1 MTKFDIKW
9 LDLGTPL
16 FLATYINLAL
26 FITSYL
32 NPAINQS
39 INTIFKTLTNNY
51 WDNVIKNINS
61 KVLINIF
68 NFYSILIIICVL
80 LFLIALILY
89 NLKYIIV
96 YDRINQILGWV
107 FVLCLHQFNILL
119 LVDYYEVKDMSSNLQ
134 TLFASLDMSVFIL
147 FTYMFFN
154 SYELSDSKVN
164 S

>member
-39 INTIFKTLTNNY
+39 INTVFNTLTNNY
-51 WDNVIKNINS
+51 WNSVIREIS
-61 KVLINIF
+61 SDTLTNIF
-68 NFYSILIIICVL
+68 DFYSILIIICLL
-80 LFLIALILY
+80 LFFISLILY
-89 NLKYIIV
+89 NQKYIIV
-96 YDRINQILGWV
+96 FNRVNQILGWV

-119 LVDYYEVKDMSSNLQ
+119 LVDYYEIKDMSSNLQ
-134 TLFASLDMSVFIL
+134 TLFASLDISVFVL
-147 FTYMFFN
+147 FTYMFLN
-154 SYELSDSKVN
+154 SYDLSDNKVDM
-164 S
+164 